1 MNTLLEVNSSRRFLE
16 ITDEKCNVVWEG
28 WADKIEAGK
37 HASLALNGKP
47 FAFVP
52 YADFAQEFMGF
63 QTSEKV
69 HIRHPQDKGRA
80 ANPAAAVAA
89 RLPVQRVKP
98 PVLLIAGQDDR
109 VWNSVMMTHNIAERR
124 TSANLETVSLIY
136 TDAGHDLGYRLRSHH
151 AIRYRPMKG
160 RGTPMSNAHSQA
172 DAWPKTIAF
181 TADVETKN

>member
-1 MNTLLEVNSSRRFLE
+1 MNTLLEVDSSRRFLE

-52 YADFAQEFMGF
+52 YADSAQEFMGF

-69 HIRHPQDKGRA
+69 HIRRPQDKGRA

-89 RLPVQRVKP
+89 RLPAERVKP
-98 PVLLIAGQDDR
+98 LFLLLAGQDDR
-109 VWNSVMMTHNIAERR
+109 VWNSAMMTHNIAERR

>member
-1 MNTLLEVNSSRRFLE
+1 LE

-28 WADKIEAGK
+28 WGDKIEAGK
-37 HASLALNGKP
+37 HASLALNGKL

-63 QTSEKV
+63 QTGERV
-69 HIRHPQDKGRA
+69 RIRRPQDKGRA

-89 RLPVQRVKP
+89 RIPVERIKA

-109 VWNSVMMTHNIAERR
+109 VWNSSMMTHHIAERR

-151 AIRYRPMKG
+151 AIRCRPHE
-160 RGTPMSNAHSQA
+160 RRRHPNA
-172 DAWPKTIAF
+172 
-181 TADVETKN
+181 